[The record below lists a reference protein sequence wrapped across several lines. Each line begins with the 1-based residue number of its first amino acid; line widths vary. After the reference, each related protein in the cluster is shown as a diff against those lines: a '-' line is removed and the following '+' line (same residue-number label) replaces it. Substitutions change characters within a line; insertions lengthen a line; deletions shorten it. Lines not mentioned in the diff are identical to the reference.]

1 MREGPGQFGADGRQ
15 IRPQKKKKE
24 AVRRKWQTEK
34 IPEMKKEAVRSDC
47 KMPKQ
52 SVFVHQLY
60 PDF

>member
-47 KMPKQ
+47 KMPK
-52 SVFVHQLY
+52 
-60 PDF
+60 